1 VSFVCRH
8 ASTRA
13 RGIARDAACVDVDD
27 HVRVVHVDDDAR
39 CPCRATDAL
48 GDEDE
53 DDARVVPNGSRE
65 DATGDWRGTSGDRGA
80 RVDGERR

>member
-1 VSFVCRH
+1 MSFVCRH

-13 RGIARDAACVDVDD
+13 RGIARDAACVDVDVR
-27 HVRVVHVDDDAR
+27 VRVVRVDDDAR
-39 CPCRATDAL
+39 TDAR
-48 GDEDE
+48 GDEDEDE

>member
-1 VSFVCRH
+1 M
-8 ASTRA
+8 STRA
-13 RGIARDAACVDVDD
+13 RRIARDAACVDVDVR
-27 HVRVVHVDDDAR
+27 VRVVRVDDDAR
-39 CPCRATDAL
+39 TDAR

-65 DATGDWRGTSGDRGA
+65 DATGDWRGASGDRGA